1 MAESSVFPFRADL
14 KAFTCYQIQG
24 RALVQVY
31 SLRVRCRDGGEGGLR
46 ICTALHIW

>member
-1 MAESSVFPFRADL
+1 MAESSVFPFRRSEGVHMLPDS
-14 KAFTCYQIQG
+14 G